1 MPKHLFIQEAA
12 KLAPKKSDGT
22 YPIVIITEGEG
33 SSGRYGSHL
42 FEEGASEH
50 VFENVGSYADHPIDP
65 KKPHLRSVLTLAGR
79 LSNVTVGED
88 RGKRA
93 LLADLKPRKEY
104 EEFLD
109 EFGDIVGMSIFCGA
123 EGEVLEDG
131 RLDVASF
138 DAEDPYRSVDIVV
151 AAGRGGRIKRA
162 EESLRAIESSL
173 GIPEGNKPAA
183 EASAEEK
190 EGERMDEKD
199 IQAIAVAT
207 ATAIAESLKPVL
219 DFVNESAAAKGEKDQ
234 TEATAEAL
242 DDARTEGAKA
252 AAESFKA
259 IDAAE
264 LPEKI
269 TEALKAQVLE
279 GKDVTEAVAAA
290 KEVADA
296 VAESA
301 DASEQPGGHVIES
314 AGARRPAGA
323 SKGFALKGG
332 RR

>member
-1 MPKHLFIQEAA
+1 MTKRLYVQEAT

-33 SSGRYGSHL
+33 SSGRYGPHL
-42 FEEGASEH
+42 FDEGVSEH

-65 KKPHLRSVLTLAGR
+65 EKPHLRSVLTLAGR
-79 LSNVTVGED
+79 ISNVKVGED
-88 RGKRA
+88 KGKRA
-93 LLADLKPRKEY
+93 LLADYKPRAEY
-104 EEFLD
+104 AEFLE
-109 EFGDIVGMSIFCGA
+109 EFGDIVGLSIFCGA
-123 EGEVLEDG
+123 TGTALEDG
-131 RLDVASF
+131 RLDVEAF
-138 DAEDPYRSVDIVV
+138 DGTDPYRSVDIVV

-173 GIPEGNKPAA
+173 GTPEGTKPAA
-183 EASAEEK
+183 EASAEER

-199 IQAIAVAT
+199 VQAIAVAT
-207 ATAIAESLKPVL
+207 ATAITESLKPVI

-252 AAESFKA
+252 AAESLKA
-259 IDAAE
+259 IDDAK

-269 TEALKAQVLE
+269 AEAFKAQVLNGE
-279 GKDVTEAVAAA
+279 DVTEKVAEA
-290 KEVADA
+290 KEIAAA

-301 DASEQPGGHVIES
+301 DVEDAKPGAHVIE
-314 AGARRPAGA
+314 GARKPAGA